1 MPAGTGRNRMTNVDT
16 FHSIAGI
23 AVAFAGFTGIVLAV
37 RRAVDARAAAVE
49 RSRLL
54 DLLLASLGAIFF
66 AYLPE
71 VVAAFGV
78 DEAIGWRAC
87 ALSFVAYHTAEVVV
101 AAKIGGHLV
110 LTRSDWILV
119 PTGGLV
125 MVAQWSTG
133 FGFFGHY
140 VQAVYFVALLW
151 LLFVAAYQFAH
162 LLMAYDRAAG
172 RGA

>member
-1 MPAGTGRNRMTNVDT
+1 MTPTDT

-37 RRAVDARAAAVE
+37 RKSVEARAAAIE

-71 VVAAFGV
+71 VVSAFGV
-78 DEAIGWRAC
+78 DESAGWRAC
-87 ALSFVAYHTAEVVV
+87 ALAFVVYHTADVAV
-101 AAKIGGHLV
+101 AAKIGGHVV

-119 PTGGLV
+119 PTGALV
-125 MVAQWSTG
+125 MVAQWATG
-133 FGFFGHY
+133 LGFFVEY

-151 LLFVAAYQFAH
+151 LLFVAAYQFAQ
-162 LLMAYDRAAG
+162 LLMAQDRAA
-172 RGA
+172 

>member
-1 MPAGTGRNRMTNVDT
+1 MTSTDT

-37 RRAVDARAAAVE
+37 RRAVDARTAAVE

-78 DEAIGWRAC
+78 DEVIGWRAC
-87 ALSFVAYHTAEVVV
+87 ALTFVVYHTAEVVV

-110 LTRSDWILV
+110 LTPSDWILV
-119 PTGGLV
+119 PGGALV
-125 MVAQWSTG
+125 MIAQWSTG
-133 FGFFGHY
+133 IGFFGAY
-140 VQAVYFVALLW
+140 VQSVYFVALLW
-151 LLFVAAYQFAH
+151 LLFVAAYQFAQ
-162 LLMAYDRAAG
+162 LLLAYDRASNAG
-172 RGA
+172 QAT

>member
-1 MPAGTGRNRMTNVDT
+1 MTDIES

-37 RRAVDARAAAVE
+37 RRSVDARAAAVQ

-71 VVAAFGV
+71 AVAAFGV
-78 DEAIGWRAC
+78 DGTLSWRAC
-87 ALSFVAYHTAEVVV
+87 ALTFVVYHTAEVLV
-101 AAKIGGHLV
+101 AAKIGGHVV

-119 PTGGLV
+119 PTGALV
-125 MVAQWSTG
+125 MLAQWATV
-133 FGFFGHY
+133 FGFFEPY

-162 LLMAYDRAAG
+162 LLMAHDGVA
-172 RGA
+172 